1 MIRTRLI
8 PVLLL
13 RGTGLV
19 KGKNFKNHK
28 YVGDPINA
36 IKIFNEKE
44 VDELVFLDISA
55 GVEGRA
61 PNFDVIGDI
70 ASEAFMPFSYGGGL
84 TSIDQIQKVFSL
96 GVEKVV
102 INSAAFFDPNLI
114 KISSKLAG
122 KQSIVVSIDVK
133 KKLLGGY
140 EVMVANGTKSTNMN
154 PVAYAER
161 MEELGAGELILT
173 SIDRE
178 GTGKGYDIS
187 LVDQVSRA
195 VDIPVVA
202 VGGAGSVDHLADVM
216 RDTSASAVG
225 AGDLFIFYGK
235 HKAVLITYPSYESFR
250 SLLEKDIPDEQ

>member
-61 PNFDVIGDI
+61 PNFDVIRDI

-102 INSAAFFDPNLI
+102 INSAAFFNPDLI
-114 KISSKLAG
+114 KEACKLAG
-122 KQSIVVSIDVK
+122 NQSIAVSIDVK

-140 EVMVANGTKSTNMN
+140 EVVVSNGTKNTNLD

-178 GTGKGYDIS
+178 GTRKGYDIS
-187 LVDQVSRA
+187 LVDRVTRA
-195 VDIPVVA
+195 VNIPVVA
-202 VGGAGSVDHLADVM
+202 VGGAASVEHLAEVVKT
-216 RDTSASAVG
+216 TSASAVG
-225 AGDLFIFYGK
+225 AGDLFVFYGK
-235 HKAVLITYPSYESFR
+235 HKAVLITYPDYESFR
-250 SLLEKDIPDEQ
+250 SLVERDSADEG